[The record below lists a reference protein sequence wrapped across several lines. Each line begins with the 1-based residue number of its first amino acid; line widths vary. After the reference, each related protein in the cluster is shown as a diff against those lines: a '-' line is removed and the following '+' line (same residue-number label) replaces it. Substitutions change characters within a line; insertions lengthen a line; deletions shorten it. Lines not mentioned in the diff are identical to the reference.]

1 VSDEFVSTEN
11 LKAAIAVD
19 AVLALEEALAQAIRQ
34 ADTEAASAIL
44 AEDFVLSSTGGMSQH
59 MPRDE
64 WLAALPQLNTR
75 SLQPEVIDSRI
86 IGDVMVARVLVRW
99 DATFGERNMTGS
111 YAVTDIFR
119 QQDGGWR
126 LAWRISVRLP
136 DE

>member
-1 VSDEFVSTEN
+1 VNEG
-11 LKAAIAVD
+11 L
-19 AVLALEEALAQAIRQ
+19 LGLEEALADAIARS
-34 ADTEAASAIL
+34 DVDAASSL
-44 AEDFVLSSTGGMSQH
+44 LTEDFVLSSTGGMSQH

-64 WLAALPQLNTR
+64 WLAALPQLDTR
-75 SLQPEVIDSRI
+75 SLEPEVIDSRLF
-86 IGDVMVARVLVRW
+86 GDVMVARVLVRW
-99 DATFGERNMTGS
+99 DASFGERNMTGS

>member
-1 VSDEFVSTEN
+1 MNEEVLAFE
-11 LKAAIAVD
+11 KALADAIARSDVD
-19 AVLALEEALAQAIRQ
+19 A
-34 ADTEAASAIL
+34 ASSIL

-64 WLAALPQLNTR
+64 WLAALPRLDTR
-75 SLQPEVIDSRI
+75 SLQPEVIDSRL

-99 DATFGERNMTGS
+99 DASFGERDMTGS
-111 YAVTDIFR
+111 YAVTDVFR
-119 QQDGGWR
+119 QEGASWR